1 VNELRKQ
8 RRVQREKCNR
18 AGQKKKNPEKE
29 QRKSM
34 EGCISEIRVM
44 IHFKMK

>member
-18 AGQKKKNPEKE
+18 AGQKKKS
-29 QRKSM
+29 RKRAKKKYGGM
-34 EGCISEIRVM
+34 YQ
-44 IHFKMK
+44 